1 MKYLSF
7 RSIRHEILFFG
18 AVALLIVSAAI
29 IGYASISLYSISVD
43 GSLSTVKAVASEKS
57 VNLKEIMDEAFI
69 IDRTLAHSVTGAV
82 QSGKKPSREEFQGM
96 ILGLMNAYPEY
107 NGIYIALEPD
117 VWEGDDTA
125 FRNKPGTD
133 ESGRFMA
140 YYSRDSSGKP
150 VLDKIYNY
158 NAGEEGSE
166 YYQVPKNTRREYIT
180 PPYPWEIQGREILLS
195 SVVVPIIINNQFFGI
210 AGVDVPLEEVQGLA
224 DTLDTYTGEGK
235 VYFISYDGIVT
246 GVTGYPE
253 SVGKPLKDADIP
265 LSADADE
272 IIANIQ
278 AGKQDVFEQNGTFIA
293 YSPVPAGNSG
303 QPWSV
308 IATVPVDVAT
318 KQARMNSFIL
328 VIIGSFVTLFGLI
341 LLYFAA
347 KGISRP
353 IEQISAY
360 ADSIAEGELGDEIT
374 IIRSDE
380 IGRLADSFRRMLSS
394 LQGKALAAD
403 GIAAGDLS
411 VAIPITSDRDVLG
424 RSMVTM
430 RDTISAMSRM
440 VTDLSHRAAA
450 GDLSVRGDSNRFQ
463 GEYREIIK
471 SVNETLD
478 AVINPING
486 AITLADAYASG
497 DYTAVFDPE
506 IPVSGAFVQFRDALN
521 RIGQQTAASV
531 RRVRDEMESVAAS
544 IEETN
549 ASVEE
554 VSAGSSKLAESSNE
568 VSALAETSLNG
579 VRQILQA
586 MNDLSAN
593 ISHVA
598 EMTDT
603 VATISHTTDQ
613 LSSKGADLARQADE
627 GMHHIISSIE
637 ESSRT
642 MHEMSV
648 QMEQIDQIVRLI
660 SDISE
665 QTNLL
670 ALNAA
675 IEAARAGDAG
685 RGFSV
690 VADEVKSLAVE
701 SQKSAEKIAI
711 MIQNLQ
717 KQSDNATAA
726 MQRSSE
732 EVASGNTA
740 VSATLEV
747 FSEIIHH
754 IEEISEN
761 ISAVAASA
769 EEQAAAVEEI
779 TAGVHELE
787 KHVTKTSEEAMESA
801 AATEQTSAA
810 MNQISQSVTRVAQAA
825 DQINREMGQFTV

>member
-18 AVALLIVSAAI
+18 AVALIIVSAAI

-69 IDRTLAHSVTGAV
+69 IGRTLAHSVTGAV

-140 YYSRDSSGKP
+140 YYSRDSAGKP

-158 NAGEEGSE
+158 NAGEEGSQ

-224 DTLDTYTGEGK
+224 DNLDSYTGEGR

-246 GVTGYPE
+246 GATGYPE
-253 SVGKPLKDADIP
+253 SVGKPLNDADIP
-265 LSADADE
+265 LSFEADE
-272 IIANIQ
+272 VMGNIQ
-278 AGKQDVFEQNGTFIA
+278 SGKSDVFEKNGSFIG

-308 IATVPVDVAT
+308 IVTVPVGIAT
-318 KQARMNSFIL
+318 KQAQMNSIIL
-328 VIIGSFVTLFGLI
+328 IIIGSVVTIFGLI

-353 IEQISAY
+353 IERISQY
-360 ADSIAEGELGDEIT
+360 ADSIAEGELSDEIT
-374 IIRSDE
+374 IVRTDE

-403 GIAAGDLS
+403 GIAAGDLRVS
-411 VAIPITSDRDVLG
+411 IPVASDRDILG

-430 RDTISAMSRM
+430 RDTISEMSRM
-440 VTDLSHRAAA
+440 VTDLSSRASA
-450 GDLSVRGDSNRFQ
+450 GDLSVRGDMSRFQ

-486 AITLADAYASG
+486 AIALADKYASG
-497 DYTAVFDPE
+497 DYTAVFDPT
-506 IPVSGAFVQFRDALN
+506 ISVSGAFLKFRDALN
-521 RIGQQTAASV
+521 KIGKQTATAV
-531 RRVRDEMESVAAS
+531 RRVKEEMDSVVAS
-544 IEETN
+544 IQETN

-554 VSAGSSKLAESSNE
+554 VSAGSSRLAESSQE
-568 VSALAETSLNG
+568 VSALAGTSLNG
-579 VRQILQA
+579 VSQILRA

-603 VATISHTTDQ
+603 VAAVSHTTNQ

-627 GMHHIISSIE
+627 GMQHIISSIE

-642 MHEMSV
+642 MNEISV
-648 QMEQIDQIVRLI
+648 QMEQIGQIVRLI
-660 SDISE
+660 SDISD

-701 SQKSAEKIAI
+701 SQKSAEKIAA

-717 KQSDNATAA
+717 KQSENATAA
-726 MQRSSE
+726 MHRSSE
-732 EVASGNTA
+732 EVSSGNAA

-747 FSEIIHH
+747 FSEIITH
-754 IEEISEN
+754 IQEISEN
-761 ISAVAASA
+761 TSSVAASA

-779 TAGVHELE
+779 TASVHELE
-787 KHVTKTSEEAMESA
+787 RHVTKTSEEALESA

-810 MNQISQSVTRVAQAA
+810 ISQVSQSMSQVAQAA
-825 DQINREMGQFTV
+825 DQINREMRQFKV